1 MAGCGADTEANAL
14 IAALTT
20 DATFPIPNVDFSG
33 DEFKFPEGT
42 LNAEVKP
49 LTVADLTTGA
59 IDGPGVFDALMRGF
73 KAHLTKEFEDGRIT
87 GNDYTKAYIALTE
100 SAMSQ
105 GIAFLLGKDNAFW
118 QSTLARLQAFTARV
132 QLEETKI
139 RVAAT
144 QYDAANQKATYALTK
159 MRMST
164 ESAQYC
170 LVQVQKDTAEYQLVN
185 LLPINK
191 AMAQSQK
198 EGQDTSNRTA
208 EFNLSE
214 ILSRQSE
221 LLEFQKEQA
230 NTEWA
235 TAKYNLDV
243 ILVQQNQNMMSQN
256 NLIREQVE
264 SQRAQTQDNRSD
276 GAQIYGVLG
285 KQKEL
290 YAQQITSYQ
299 RDSEM
304 KVAKIFSDA
313 WITQKTIDEG
323 LTPPNNFTNGQV
335 DQVLQNLRTKSGM

>member
-118 QSTLARLQAFTARV
+118 QSSLARLQAFTARV

-170 LVQVQKDTAEYQLVN
+170 LTKVQQDTAQY
-185 LLPINK
+185 
-191 AMAQSQK
+191 
-198 EGQDTSNRTA
+198 
-208 EFNLSE
+208 NLSN
-214 ILSRQSE
+214 ILP
-221 LLEFQKEQA
+221 EQA
-230 NTEWA
+230 ATLTLEKEKTNTEWA
-235 TAKYNLDV
+235 TAKYSLDNLLPQQLNIAIKQV
-243 ILVQQNQNMMSQN
+243 ALVQEQTEAQRSQTMD
-256 NLIREQVE
+256 
-264 SQRAQTQDNRSD
+264 QRTD
-276 GAQIYGVLG
+276 GVQIVGVAG

-323 LTPPNNFTNGQV
+323 LTPPNNFTNSQV
-335 DQVLQNLRTKSGM
+335 DQVLQNLRNKSGM